1 MDDKALIQALVGTQ
15 AVSSEQGEA
24 LMRESA
30 SIGKRVEDIL
40 YDRRLVDDVTVARAK
55 SGLSGIPYM
64 KVSPDTITP
73 ELMRLIPETSV
84 ATYKAIPLS
93 RQGDMLVVGMVHPDD
108 VKAQEALRFI
118 AQQNKVSLGV
128 YLITPSDL
136 ELVQRKYSPFGA
148 AVQAAVRDV
157 QGVVGRG
164 KSGEGRPGPRTVKL
178 EDAVSVNEDAPVI
191 KIVSSTLKEAV
202 SSGASDIH
210 IEPQRD
216 RLRIRLRLDGV
227 LQEVATMPLELHQP
241 IISRVKILA
250 NLKIDETRMPQDG
263 RFRTVLFGRDIDY
276 RVSTFPTPSG
286 EKIAIRV
293 LDPQTG
299 LKKLADLGLTGR
311 NAEVVGKALLKPFG
325 MILISG
331 PTGSGK
337 TTTLYSLMRGLNGD
351 GVNIVSLEDPVEYT
365 IDGVNQSQ
373 VRPEIGY
380 DFASGLREIL
390 RQDPDVIM
398 VGEIRDAETAELAI
412 HAALTGHIVLSTLH
426 TNNAAGVIPRLID
439 MNVDAFLLP
448 ASLNLMISQRLVG
461 RLCDACKE
469 AVEPPLEIAGIL
481 AKELGAP
488 KDGAYKI
495 FKSRGCATCRM
506 KGIVGRVAIFEI
518 LEMTRELADIVTSGP
533 TENKIVDEAKRQ
545 GMVTLRE
552 DGLRKAVDGL
562 VSIEE
567 VLRETSEA

>member
-1 MDDKALIQALVGTQ
+1 MDEKALIGALVGTQ
-15 AVSSEQGEA
+15 ALSSEQGDA
-24 LMRESA
+24 LLRESA
-30 SIGKRVEDIL
+30 SVRKRAEDII

-73 ELMRLIPETSV
+73 ELMKLVPEASV
-84 ATYKAIPLS
+84 ATYGAAPLS

-128 YLITPSDL
+128 YIITPSDL
-136 ELVQRKYSPFGA
+136 ELIQRKYSPFGA

-157 QGVVGRG
+157 QGVAGRG
-164 KSGEGRPGPRTVKL
+164 KAGEGRPGPRTVKL

-299 LKKLADLGLTGR
+299 LKKLSDLGLTGR
-311 NAEVVGKALLKPFG
+311 NAEVVQAALLKPFG

-398 VGEIRDAETAELAI
+398 VGEIRDSETAELAI

-439 MNVDAFLLP
+439 MKVDAFLLP

-469 AVEPPLEIAGIL
+469 AVDPPKEIANIL
-481 AKELGAP
+481 NKELGAP
-488 KDGAYKI
+488 AGGAYKI
-495 FKSRGCATCRM
+495 HASKGCKVCRM